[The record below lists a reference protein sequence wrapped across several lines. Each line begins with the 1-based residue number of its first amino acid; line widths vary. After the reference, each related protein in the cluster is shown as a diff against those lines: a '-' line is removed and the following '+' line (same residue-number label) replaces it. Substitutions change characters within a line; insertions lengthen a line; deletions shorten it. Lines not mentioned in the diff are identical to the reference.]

1 MGSFDPGLFVCYV
14 SVFLKENFRGNRRAG
29 NEPVIG
35 QFVLTLCYA
44 LAQLLERVVILR
56 VAIRLSLWDINDH
69 DNE

>member
-35 QFVLTLCYA
+35 QFVIT
-44 LAQLLERVVILR
+44 V
-56 VAIRLSLWDINDH
+56 
-69 DNE
+69 